1 MRDAKSTTI
10 ILFLLGF
17 VTLLSVNTVYATDT
31 SQYEKMLEKIDSL
44 SLILKNKF
52 KADIVGNWNA
62 TSQSQQYV
70 VMDVLNSLDRLEEIY
85 QQKKYSEIA
94 YSLRDLRIDI
104 KNTETMKQ
112 IITHQNKIEK
122 IEQSIDVLNYSNKI
136 KQMMKYNEILDSK
149 IYLHN
154 IWEPIHEKIQESNTV
169 DDVLSFQTDIE
180 KMEKVIKYN
189 SRIHENT
196 HSLVFTIIDPHVKS
210 IWTNFKEEMS
220 QTKYLTDMIKITT
233 KYHKKVGKI
242 DEKIISKWEMKITTL
257 ENDAKRQENIQEI
270 MRIEQNI
277 KNLNMVKKIEKNAN
291 PFDDDTQSQAILHN
305 ISQNYLKI
313 KSDLKEYRLYLD
325 NKNQMEQKVIQL
337 QNKANDKSNLERMP
351 EFKPKIKNTL
361 DKVWHIKNALELND
375 FKYAQQLLDAVEQE
389 WINFERFYPEI
400 QNFTPIYKQ
409 HDISTAQKKQIY
421 LNQISQI
428 DALVS
433 GLNMNHTSVDYQKY
447 QKSIRESKVSI
458 LYGNFETGHE
468 KIYKVIGF
476 ASQKFLSHD
485 PRIMMDIIYDN
496 DSNLLT
502 VNGAVYKHSLNSRD
516 KVSFYLFNQNNEI
529 IELNSRTTK
538 SGVFQILWNSDI
550 KSGLYVAEIHHGSSK
565 ESQMISIQDDLQG
578 MVFNQD
584 EIAIMEIANTFE
596 SLENFVKKFTDSGSE
611 KQLWKIQLI
620 TSKIKQ
626 DLMDGQI
633 KTATESIQKFK
644 NNIKLYMP
652 IQSPEIV
659 IDASTINNTVKI
671 TGKIAKLVEYREA
684 IFLTIFD
691 QDGGRIYE
699 QMTYDDKFGNI
710 NIEIPKHILTGFT
723 VIQIEYHDSLAR
735 DIIEIS

>member
-1 MRDAKSTTI
+1 
-10 ILFLLGF
+10 
-17 VTLLSVNTVYATDT
+17 
-31 SQYEKMLEKIDSL
+31 
-44 SLILKNKF
+44 
-52 KADIVGNWNA
+52 
-62 TSQSQQYV
+62 
-70 VMDVLNSLDRLEEIY
+70 
-85 QQKKYSEIA
+85 
-94 YSLRDLRIDI
+94 
-104 KNTETMKQ
+104 
-112 IITHQNKIEK
+112 
-122 IEQSIDVLNYSNKI
+122 
-136 KQMMKYNEILDSK
+136 
-149 IYLHN
+149 
-154 IWEPIHEKIQESNTV
+154 
-169 DDVLSFQTDIE
+169 
-180 KMEKVIKYN
+180 
-189 SRIHENT
+189 
-196 HSLVFTIIDPHVKS
+196 
-210 IWTNFKEEMS
+210 
-220 QTKYLTDMIKITT
+220 
-233 KYHKKVGKI
+233 
-242 DEKIISKWEMKITTL
+242 
-257 ENDAKRQENIQEI
+257 
-270 MRIEQNI
+270 
-277 KNLNMVKKIEKNAN
+277 
-291 PFDDDTQSQAILHN
+291 
-305 ISQNYLKI
+305 
-313 KSDLKEYRLYLD
+313 
-325 NKNQMEQKVIQL
+325 MEQKVIQL

-351 EFKPKIKNTL
+351 EFEPKIKNTL
-361 DKVWHIKNALELND
+361 DKVSHIKNALELND

-400 QNFTPIYKQ
+400 RNFTPIYKQ

-433 GLNMNHTSVDYQKY
+433 SLNINHTSADYQKY
-447 QKSIRESKVSI
+447 QKSIRESKASI

-468 KIYKVIGF
+468 KIYKAISF

-485 PRIMMDIIYDN
+485 PRIMMEVIYYN

-550 KSGLYVAEIHHGSSK
+550 KSGLYVAEIHHGSAK

-626 DLMDGQI
+626 DLMDGQL

-652 IQSPEIV
+652 IQSPKII
-659 IDASTINNTVKI
+659 IDASVINNTVKI

-691 QDGGRIYE
+691 QDGRRIYE